1 MIYTP
6 QIAQDF
12 VDIIKDIEAVN
23 VKLAKAYINIY
34 GHDEEEN
41 PHFKEAERSLNN
53 AYDATASLL
62 SDILIRED

>member
-12 VDIIKDIEAVN
+12 VDIMRDIEAVN
-23 VKLAKAYINIY
+23 AKLANAYINIY

-41 PHFKEAERSLNN
+41 LHFKEAERSLNN
-53 AYDATASLL
+53 AYDTTASLL
-62 SDILIRED
+62 SDILIRKD